1 MRARGGACTS
11 GVTAVDGKVL
21 ASGTVAA
28 GATGSAAALAAGLA
42 YAYQPVNPAVQS
54 AEEVAQFRALV
65 STLPKPVVAFCRT
78 GTRCGKL
85 FQAAQLA

>member
-1 MRARGGACTS
+1 MQS
-11 GVTAVDGKVL
+11 
-21 ASGTVAA
+21 
-28 GATGSAAALAAGLA
+28 AALAAGLA